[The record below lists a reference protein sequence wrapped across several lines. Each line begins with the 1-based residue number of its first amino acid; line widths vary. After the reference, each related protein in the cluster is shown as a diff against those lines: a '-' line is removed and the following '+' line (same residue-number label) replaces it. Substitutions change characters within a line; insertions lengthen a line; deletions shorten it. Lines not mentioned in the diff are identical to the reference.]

1 MSNDPIVI
9 VGLARTP
16 MGAFQGELKG
26 FAAAQ
31 LGAAAIRAAVERANL
46 KPEEVDELIMG
57 CVLPAGHGQAPA
69 RQAALAAGLPPG
81 TGCTTINKVCGSG
94 MKAAMLAHDALI
106 ARGSDRHRVRGLHTW
121 ATLGVHL
128 GSHQ

>member
-1 MSNDPIVI
+1 VNNDPIVI

-31 LGAAAIRAAVERANL
+31 LGAAAIRAAVEHANL

-57 CVLPAGHGQAPA
+57 YVLPAGHGRRRRAKLHSPQGYRPPPVAPRSTRSAA
-69 RQAALAAGLPPG
+69 RA
-81 TGCTTINKVCGSG
+81 
-94 MKAAMLAHDALI
+94 
-106 ARGSDRHRVRGLHTW
+106 
-121 ATLGVHL
+121 
-128 GSHQ
+128 